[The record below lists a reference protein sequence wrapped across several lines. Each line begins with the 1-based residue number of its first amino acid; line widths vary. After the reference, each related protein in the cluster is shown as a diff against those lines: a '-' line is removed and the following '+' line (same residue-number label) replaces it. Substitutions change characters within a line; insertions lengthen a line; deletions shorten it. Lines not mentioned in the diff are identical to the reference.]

1 MPVLD
6 CCIHS
11 SEEAHQAARVRESIQ
26 NTPFYPIINTA
37 PVQPS
42 TRSDSDPIDDA
53 KARKALAER
62 LSEMSGPSQLKQL
75 LDLDAAA
82 QRKVEEK
89 EKQNKFNQ
97 LTSGM
102 GAIYEIK
109 RHDGSSTHVGWI
121 ADSGDPV
128 DLAGNP
134 LAFDLNVTY
143 QTMVATGPAS
153 QGSMPA
159 VIVPGINRPVNARSG
174 WAPSGRTPVIVKTGS
189 TAPSITT
196 TNTTTL
202 PPGIQGWNAIK
213 YTSTAVGASSAQF
226 QAVNTYPTGDSENSN
241 PEFDPVWYRTVWSG
255 RDDISID
262 PDEYPDEV
270 AHFWF
275 DVICR
280 PKKDFDEE
288 RNVTEWPAVTYSF
301 HSNMSYKAATMVLFA
316 LQLTSQ
322 SVTRLI
328 EVWDFENER
337 SEWVVV

>member
-1 MPVLD
+1 VKCTCPIEANGWTVGMPVLD

-37 PVQPS
+37 PAQPS
-42 TRSDSDPIDDA
+42 TRSDSDPIAD
-53 KARKALAER
+53 KT
-62 LSEMSGPSQLKQL
+62 LKQL
-75 LDLDAAA
+75 LDLTTGN
-82 QRKVEEK
+82 QRKVVLK
-89 EKQNKFNQ
+89 EQQNKFNQ
-97 LTSGM
+97 LTPGM
-102 GAIYEIK
+102 GAIYEVN

-121 ADSGDPV
+121 ADQDDPV
-128 DLAGNP
+128 DLVGDQ
-134 LAFDLNVTY
+134 LAVKFNTTY
-143 QTMVATGPAS
+143 QTMISTGPAS
-153 QGSMPA
+153 QGSAPG
-159 VIVPGINRPVNARSG
+159 VVVPGICRPSTVKNG
-174 WAPSGRTPVIVKTGS
+174 WPSGGTPVIFAV
-189 TAPSITT
+189 TAPSILT
-196 TNTTTL
+196 TNTTNSS
-202 PPGIQGWNAIK
+202 PGIQGWNAIK

-241 PEFDPVWYRTVWSG
+241 PEIHLEMFVDKWTS
-255 RDDISID
+255 RDDIRID
-262 PDEYPDEV
+262 PDEYPDEI

-275 DVICR
+275 NVICR